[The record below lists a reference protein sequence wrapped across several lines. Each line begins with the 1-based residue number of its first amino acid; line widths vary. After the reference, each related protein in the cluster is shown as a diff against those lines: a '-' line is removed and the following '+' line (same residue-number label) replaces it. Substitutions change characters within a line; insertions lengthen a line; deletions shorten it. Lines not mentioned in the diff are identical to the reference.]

1 MQHFE
6 LQRQPPLQDDLLQKL
21 KDFIQLVPGHLIAA
35 ECGTS
40 KLDFF
45 QIYDIPKLPG
55 ISFRF
60 SRIDGKPNN
69 IFCEIIDESP
79 TASLQKLDQSRDQFF
94 SDLLNKYMVAHRGES
109 FRYGATGTLD

>member
-6 LQRQPPLQDDLLQKL
+6 LQRLPPLQDDLLQKF
-21 KDFIQLVPGHLIAA
+21 KDFIQSVPGHLTTA
-35 ECGTS
+35 ECGTG

-45 QIYDIPKLPG
+45 HIYDIPKFPG
-55 ISFRF
+55 MSFRF
-60 SRIDGKPNN
+60 SRIDSKPNN
-69 IFCEIIDESP
+69 IFCEIIDESR

-94 SDLLNKYMVAHRGES
+94 SGLLNMYMDAHRGES